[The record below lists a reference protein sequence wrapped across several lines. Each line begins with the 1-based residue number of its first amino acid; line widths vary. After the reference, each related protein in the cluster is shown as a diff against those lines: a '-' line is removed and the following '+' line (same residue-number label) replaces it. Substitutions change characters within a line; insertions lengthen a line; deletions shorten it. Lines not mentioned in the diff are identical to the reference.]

1 MQVGEIEISCDTI
14 SSLQREESFLSQR
27 IKGQD
32 LGILMHNLEDH
43 ARVIER
49 NLIIA
54 VLKLTKGD
62 PVSHELINK
71 EAKIPLKLAQRLLDR
86 LQNEGL
92 IYSQGGFIEVDSINR
107 LKLAV
112 QAINLGADSE
122 RVSGLL
128 QWKEFEAISALILE
142 RNGYVAARN
151 LRFKHAGRRWEID
164 IVAYRR
170 PLVICADCKHWRH
183 GISPSRL
190 RSVVREQVERARALA
205 ECLQDSTIKIGCS
218 SWSSANA
225 VPAVFSLTANGVK
238 LFENVPVVSI
248 FQLQDFLGQLSAY
261 ADSLEHFSVVKHG
274 VDGWLSR
281 KP

>member
-1 MQVGEIEISCDTI
+1 
-14 SSLQREESFLSQR
+14 
-27 IKGQD
+27 
-32 LGILMHNLEDH
+32 MHNLEGH
-43 ARVIER
+43 ATMIER

-54 VLKLTKGD
+54 VLKLTKSG

-71 EAKIPLKLAQRLLDR
+71 ELRIPLKLCQKLLDR

-92 IYSQGGFIEVDSINR
+92 IYSQGPFIVVDSINR

-112 QAINLGADSE
+112 QAINLGADPE
-122 RVSGLL
+122 RVSGFL

-151 LRFKHAGRRWEID
+151 LRFKHDGRRWEID
-164 IVAYRR
+164 VVAYRK
-170 PLVICADCKHWRH
+170 PLVICADCKHWHH
-183 GISPSRL
+183 GINPSTL

-218 SWSSANA
+218 SWNSAKA
-225 VPAVFSLTANGVK
+225 IPAVFSLTANGIK

-248 FQLQDFLGQLSAY
+248 FQLQDFLDQLPAY
-261 ADSLEHFSVVKHG
+261 ADSLEHFSAMKHS
-274 VDGWLSR
+274 VDGWLSH

>member
-1 MQVGEIEISCDTI
+1 MQVGEIETPCYTI

-151 LRFKHAGRRWEID
+151 LRFKPAGRRWEID